1 MNADPPVEQRQ
12 DSVPELE
19 AKAGAGLTGLLSR
32 WATRR
37 NVLILLALELLFNIA
52 ILPVAEARIKAGS
65 GGVGPLDL
73 RPGYSAAQAYAALT
87 AYQDDGRTFY
97 LLIELT
103 VDLIYPVIYS
113 LFFSLTIL
121 YFLRR
126 TPGQRPGLA
135 ALGLL
140 PFGALL
146 CDWAEN
152 AGIVTM
158 LLTYPAQQPVV
169 GLLTGLLTTCKW
181 IFAGLSLLAV
191 IYAIGSAVVARLRR
205 PLQAPP

>member
-1 MNADPPVEQRQ
+1 MTPQRPEEDPM
-12 DSVPELE
+12 DNVPQPEPTSNKGML
-19 AKAGAGLTGLLSR
+19 ALLSR

-37 NVLILLALELLFNIA
+37 TVLILLALELLFNIA
-52 ILPVAEARIKAGS
+52 VLPVAEARIKAGS

-73 RPGYSAAQAYAALT
+73 RPGYSAAQAYSAIT
-87 AYQDDGRTFY
+87 AYNEDGRAFY

-103 VDLIYPVIYS
+103 VDLVYPVVYS

-121 YFLRR
+121 YFLKR
-126 TPGQRPGLA
+126 TAAERPGLA
-135 ALGLL
+135 RLALL
-140 PFGALL
+140 PFGGLL

-169 GLLTGLLTTCKW
+169 GRLTGLLTSLKW
-181 IFAGLSLLAV
+181 IFAALSLLAV
-191 IYAIGSAVVARLRR
+191 IFALGSAVLARLRQ
-205 PLQAPP
+205 PPPVAP